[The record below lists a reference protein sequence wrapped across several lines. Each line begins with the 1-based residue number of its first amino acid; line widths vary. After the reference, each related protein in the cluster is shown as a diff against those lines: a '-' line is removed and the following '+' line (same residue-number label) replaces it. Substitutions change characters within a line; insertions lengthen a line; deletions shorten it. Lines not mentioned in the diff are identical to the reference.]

1 MISQDLKDMTLNII
15 ININIKNDIC
25 FIKFYNIIIPWK
37 LVGICG
43 NQFSCP
49 NNTVNRTDYRSKGGS
64 RDGENGHV
72 TL

>member
-43 NQFSCP
+43 NLFSCP
-49 NNTVNRTDYRSKGGS
+49 NNTVNEQIIGLS
-64 RDGENGHV
+64 RDPEMVKMV
-72 TL
+72 T